1 MQHVVD
7 DSLESDDPFAES
19 VSEDRKPYNQPAIIH
34 ELQLETRAG
43 SPLGL
48 TTIRN
53 PFDPRPKI

>member
-7 DSLESDDPFAES
+7 DSLESDDPPIEAMPAP
-19 VSEDRKPYNQPAIIH
+19 RKPYQSPAIIH

-48 TTIRN
+48 TNILN
-53 PFDPRPKI
+53 PFDPRAKM